1 SSITDPGAGYGGS
14 TPHEYPASSTP
25 SSYGQ
30 GAPGGDPLSGG
41 YPSMAHSDQGFDS
54 RYFQGSPYDSGTH
67 NRPTYDTDP
76 YGLSSPTPTN
86 RRPPPPPPPSPH
98 GTASR
103 DRPTYSSPP
112 FRHSDQGFDSGYFQ
126 GSPYD
131 SGTHNRPTYDTDP
144 YGLSSPTPSNPGP

>member
-1 SSITDPGAGYGGS
+1 GPLPESSITDPGAGYGGS

-54 RYFQGSPYDSGTH
+54 
-67 NRPTYDTDP
+67 
-76 YGLSSPTPTN
+76 
-86 RRPPPPPPPSPH
+86 
-98 GTASR
+98 
-103 DRPTYSSPP
+103 
-112 FRHSDQGFDSGYFQ
+112 GYFQ

-131 SGTHNRPTYDTDP
+131 SGTHNRPTYDTGPQRPSCPTVSNRAPPPHNAP
-144 YGLSSPTPSNPGP
+144 YHYDSGTHNPPPYNTNP